1 MRYLIKES
9 QFENLVFSYLNDY
22 IKDYPK
28 KEEDRG
34 VIIWGEGKDN
44 QMLFDKPD
52 RILFVRN
59 ELFESVQNMF
69 SLSQKETRKVF
80 IDWLKTMGY
89 KVERFV

>member
-1 MRYLIKES
+1 MRYTINES

-52 RILFVRN
+52 GILFVRN
-59 ELFESVQNMF
+59 EFFESFQSMF
-69 SLSQKETRKVF
+69 SLSLKETRKVF

>member
-1 MRYLIKES
+1 MRYTIKES
-9 QFENLVFSYLNDY
+9 QFQNLVFSYLNDY

-28 KEEDRG
+28 KEEDKG

-52 RILFVRN
+52 GILFVRN
-59 ELFESVQNMF
+59 EFFESFQSMF
-69 SLSQKETRKVF
+69 SLSLKEARKVF
-80 IDWLKTMGY
+80 IDWFKTMGY

>member
-1 MRYLIKES
+1 MRYTIKES

-44 QMLFDKPD
+44 QMLFDEPD
-52 RILFVRN
+52 GILFVRN
-59 ELFESVQNMF
+59 EFFESVQSIF
-69 SLSQKETRKVF
+69 SLSLKEARKFF